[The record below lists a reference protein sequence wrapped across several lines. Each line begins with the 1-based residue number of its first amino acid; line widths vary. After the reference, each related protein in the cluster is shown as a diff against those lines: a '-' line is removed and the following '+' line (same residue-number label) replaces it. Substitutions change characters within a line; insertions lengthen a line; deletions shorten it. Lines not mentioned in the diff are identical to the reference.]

1 MHVVFV
7 THKVKI
13 PSFQEFHIRICGVE
27 INRKTSKKEKKML
40 NIRCQTK
47 VLNKVGVIISD
58 MMVSIFN

>member
-27 INRKTSKKEKKML
+27 INRKTSKKEKKDVEY
-40 NIRCQTK
+40 K
-47 VLNKVGVIISD
+47 HSNKSFEQSWRD
-58 MMVSIFN
+58 HF